1 MWLGRLCTTNSIID
15 TRIKATLTSTMYD
28 MSRVT
33 AYGYNDIV
41 DEKGRYEERKQY
53 NNQRTID
60 YKNKKYTLLS
70 GNPESAPK
78 DAPQFLIDYINYYK
92 KRGYHKRSLGSN
104 NGFAFSALSSLMNT
118 HLFSYISEIKS
129 AVLMIHGEKAHSL
142 YFSKDAFSH
151 LKGDNKELY
160 IIPNACHTD
169 LYDNMEK
176 IPFDKIETFFNKYLK

>member
-60 YKNKKYTLLS
+60 YKNKKYTLLG

-104 NGFAFSALSSLMNT
+104 NGFSFSALSSLMNT
-118 HLFSYISEIKS
+118 HLFSYI
-129 AVLMIHGEKAHSL
+129 
-142 YFSKDAFSH
+142 
-151 LKGDNKELY
+151 
-160 IIPNACHTD
+160 
-169 LYDNMEK
+169 
-176 IPFDKIETFFNKYLK
+176 